1 MNCSIIQLRS
11 LNPVKYGHAIFF
23 KEKFESTN
31 SLSMKPKWSNF
42 KTLSLICTKKTFSFD
57 LNIMHALG
65 AVDIKIYSI
74 SAQSY
79 EFCPHLRKLDILDFT
94 LSRHQWLVLA
104 PQRAGLEHLRTTPLV
119 AKLFCFHQPKINLA
133 WPNILSDDVIHT
145 HKFVNKVSNKA
156 TLYSTA
162 RGNGWQ

>member
-1 MNCSIIQLRS
+1 MEWRS
-11 LNPVKYGHAIFF
+11 LNAVKYGHAFF

-74 SAQSY
+74 SAQS
-79 EFCPHLRKLDILDFT
+79 FDCCPHLRKHKSLILHCLVTTDW
-94 LSRHQWLVLA
+94 SRHLRGLA
-104 PQRAGLEHLRTTPLV
+104 
-119 AKLFCFHQPKINLA
+119 
-133 WPNILSDDVIHT
+133 
-145 HKFVNKVSNKA
+145 
-156 TLYSTA
+156 
-162 RGNGWQ
+162 